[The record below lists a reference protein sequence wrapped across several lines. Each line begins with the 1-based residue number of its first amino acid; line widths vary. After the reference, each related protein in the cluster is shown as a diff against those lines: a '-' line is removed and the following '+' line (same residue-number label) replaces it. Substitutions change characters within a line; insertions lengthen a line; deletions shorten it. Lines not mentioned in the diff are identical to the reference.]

1 VQTIV
6 ITTIVAFVIFALGL
20 VLNYSLKDHDKA
32 EHLAIDQ
39 IDGNEM
45 TRNNVI
51 HRSKISAPV
60 RAISV
65 TAASS
70 TLLLDENNNR
80 KIIGLVLVGTLFTG
94 FYVMI
99 IVCLNR
105 RQTRLHK
112 RALLAY
118 NTELENDNNLQNIA
132 TNIQGNKI
140 GWMKLPNSMI

>member
-6 ITTIVAFVIFALGL
+6 ITTIAAFVIFALGL

-39 IDGNEM
+39 IDCNEM
-45 TRNNVI
+45 TRNNVV
-51 HRSKISAPV
+51 HRSKIRAPA

-65 TAASS
+65 TFASS
-70 TLLLDENNNR
+70 TQLSDKNNNR

-94 FYVMI
+94 FYLLI
-99 IVCLNR
+99 IVYLNR

-112 RALLAY
+112 QALLAY
-118 NTELENDNNLQNIA
+118 NKELENDLQNIP
-132 TNIQGNKI
+132 TNIQENKN
-140 GWMKLPNSMI
+140 GWMKLPESMI